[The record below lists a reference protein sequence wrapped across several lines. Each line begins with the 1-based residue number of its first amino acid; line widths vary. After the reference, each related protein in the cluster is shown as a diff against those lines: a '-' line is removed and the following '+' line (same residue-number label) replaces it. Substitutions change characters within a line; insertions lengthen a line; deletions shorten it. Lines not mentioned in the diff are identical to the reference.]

1 MSGLILLVDDNPI
14 NLKLASEVL
23 TAGGYRTVTAAD
35 AEEAR
40 ELLDTLL
47 PDLILM
53 DIALPG
59 MDGLSLT
66 KLIKAEPRLRHVP
79 VVALT
84 AYAMRGDD
92 LKAVA
97 AGCDGYIS
105 KPIDT
110 RILVEQVAAII
121 VKARVRAHCP

>member
-1 MSGLILLVDDNPI
+1 
-14 NLKLASEVL
+14 
-23 TAGGYRTVTAAD
+23 
-35 AEEAR
+35 
-40 ELLDTLL
+40 
-47 PDLILM
+47 
-53 DIALPG
+53 
-59 MDGLSLT
+59 
-66 KLIKAEPRLRHVP
+66 
-79 VVALT
+79 
-84 AYAMRGDD
+84 MRGDD